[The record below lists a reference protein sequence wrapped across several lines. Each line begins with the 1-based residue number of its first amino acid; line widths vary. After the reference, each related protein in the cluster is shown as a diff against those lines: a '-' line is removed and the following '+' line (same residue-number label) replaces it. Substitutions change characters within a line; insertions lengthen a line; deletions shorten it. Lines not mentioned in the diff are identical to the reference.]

1 MYPFPAFLTP
11 LPFILFTTEE
21 ITCCTNEAAED
32 ANKTSRNQPSF
43 FLYHFTVSV
52 TPSINT
58 PESSNGFHSK

>member
-21 ITCCTNEAAED
+21 ITGCTNEAAED

-43 FLYHFTVSV
+43 FYFILLFQ
-52 TPSINT
+52 
-58 PESSNGFHSK
+58 